1 MAEFPYLL
9 CETRVHPRIRGADS
23 RISGTDIVV
32 FGSSPCVRGRL
43 FVSKNP
49 NGRYRFIPVYTGQM
63 FYRRILALKIQP
75 HPRVYGADAL
85 MTTILE

>member
-9 CETRVHPRIRGADS
+9 CETRVHPHIRGADS

-75 HPRVYGADAL
+75 HPRVYGTETL